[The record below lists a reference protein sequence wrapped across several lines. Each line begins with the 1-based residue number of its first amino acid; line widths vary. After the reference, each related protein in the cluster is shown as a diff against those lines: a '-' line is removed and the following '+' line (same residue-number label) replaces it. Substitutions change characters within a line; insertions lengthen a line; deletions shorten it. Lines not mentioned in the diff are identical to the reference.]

1 MAWAD
6 VSPKIKYIFKK
17 ISTFVNQTSGKKEL
31 QNVSKYVKNSYKGE
45 FNLIITP
52 KSCKIVIFYSRSNEI
67 ECSSACS
74 KNGPILAVLKR
85 LRRAFHNVEKCVKSK
100 QNAVA
105 YFLLLSKNNIS
116 RETTTKK
123 IFWQDN
129 IKYSSSSN
137 VFKHFSDLKLP
148 LNVRSG
154 KIFFTRS
161 FSRQE
166 IITLLIREGVEANP
180 GPISDTLNV
189 ISVNCNGL
197 TSDVRLLQAIG
208 RIKKKVKNVPAIILL

>member
-1 MAWAD
+1 M
-6 VSPKIKYIFKK
+6 
-17 ISTFVNQTSGKKEL
+17 NQTSGKKEL

-105 YFLLLSKNNIS
+105 YFFRGFAEKAILS
-116 RETTTKK
+116 
-123 IFWQDN
+123 F
-129 IKYSSSSN
+129 
-137 VFKHFSDLKLP
+137 
-148 LNVRSG
+148 LNR
-154 KIFFTRS
+154 
-161 FSRQE
+161 
-166 IITLLIREGVEANP
+166 IR
-180 GPISDTLNV
+180 
-189 ISVNCNGL
+189 
-197 TSDVRLLQAIG
+197 RL
-208 RIKKKVKNVPAIILL
+208 